1 MLEKLV
7 VCGTGHRP
15 DKLDNSWSVEHS
27 ISRSIQ
33 RELYSWLKL
42 LLSNTRRLK
51 VIVGGALGFDT
62 HLALSAL
69 KLKSKNT
76 SKVFLELA
84 LPHRD
89 FSLRWSEEDR
99 RVLDIILTYA
109 DRVHYVSN
117 NKDFNITDLELRNR
131 YMVRKS
137 ELVIALWDGS
147 KGGTR
152 NAFVFADRNSKPII
166 WLKPKEFGIYTGQG
180 FG

>member
-1 MLEKLV
+1 MTLV
-7 VCGTGHRP
+7 LCGTGHRP
-15 DKLDNSWSVEHS
+15 DKLNNSWEVTGKVARKIQQEIYQWLSILMQEHDS
-27 ISRSIQ
+27 LHIIA
-33 RELYSWLKL
+33 
-42 LLSNTRRLK
+42 
-51 VIVGGALGFDT
+51 GGALGFDT

-166 WLKPKEFGIYTGQG
+166 WLKPKEFGIYTGQS